1 MDTAPRYLE
10 YIICCIWCLST
21 VRFLTLDRQQRVGVL
36 DPLERPRHPQLSSAY
51 LDMATLLQIQT
62 HFYMEDLSWHYTC
75 GGTVHFCQV
84 RISEIPEH
92 IDHHR
97 HRATGLPKTE
107 CAGQSAAQLSPDC
120 PPGNTLRPGTARLTV
135 THLHLDLL
143 LRPGLHQT
151 VCVL

>member
-1 MDTAPRYLE
+1 MLHDGQMDTAPRYLE
-10 YIICCIWCLST
+10 FIICCICCLST

-97 HRATGLPKTE
+97 HRATGLPR
-107 CAGQSAAQLSPDC
+107 LSVPDSRLLSC
-120 PPGNTLRPGTARLTV
+120 LLTV
-135 THLHLDLL
+135 
-143 LRPGLHQT
+143 HQAT
-151 VCVL
+151 RSARAQRG